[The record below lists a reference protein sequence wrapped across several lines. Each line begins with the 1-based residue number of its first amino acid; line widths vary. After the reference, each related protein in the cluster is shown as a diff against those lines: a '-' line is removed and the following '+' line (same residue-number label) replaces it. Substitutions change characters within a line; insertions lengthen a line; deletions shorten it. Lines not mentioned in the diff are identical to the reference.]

1 MATKRGKVSSEL
13 AVVLGPDAEVS
24 VIYGLNKR
32 TTDRLARA
40 EYERLHGGTPGVGG
54 RSRSPGR

>member
-24 VIYGLNKR
+24 IVYGFDR
-32 TTDRLARA
+32 GTTERLARA
-40 EYERLHGGTPGVGG
+40 EYGRLHGDRRKQGKK
-54 RSRSPGR
+54 